1 MFDIDENTPIAM
13 LTVGQLREALNIHR
27 SQKND
32 NTEKKYVYGIGGIA
46 KLIGCSMPTAF
57 RIKKSGKLDAA
68 IKQIGRKIIVD
79 AQLALDILSQK
90 EEIGGVL

>member
-1 MFDIDENTPIAM
+1 MFHIDDNTPIAM
-13 LTVGQLREALNIHR
+13 LTVGQLREVLNIPQ
-27 SQKND
+27 SQKKE

-46 KLIGCSMPTAF
+46 KLIGCSMPTAC

-90 EEIGGVL
+90 KEIGGAL